1 MRRNL
6 KGGGGGAEATDGLI
20 EFGTGANFKIDFF
33 VCLGDFVNLIYFL
46 IFISTEE
53 IEGAAGH
60 QR

>member
-6 KGGGGGAEATDGLI
+6 KGGGEATDGLI

-33 VCLGDFVNLIYFL
+33 FLCLGDYVNLIYFF

-53 IEGAAGH
+53 IQGAAGH